1 MRIAPAEP
9 PQLGAAAAAAPV
21 PCAGCSAQGSAWGHG
36 SPTLGSFST
45 EASKSTLFT
54 LRRCFLYEASCLWA
68 ETGSSSLD
76 SALLPPRLLLP
87 AVVQSALKAAR
98 VPAVPGPTATIPV
111 AAVPAPAAAAILS
124 RFTSWAP
131 VSQSVSASLSTAR
144 LQKTHT
150 LSAFVLGRG
159 GHNNKNTLYS
169 PAVAL
174 ASSLRTRVVCS

>member
-9 PQLGAAAAAAPV
+9 PQLVAAAAPAPV

-98 VPAVPGPTATIPV
+98 VPAVPAIPTAV
-111 AAVPAPAAAAILS
+111 AVPAPAVPAAAILS

-131 VSQSVSASLSTAR
+131 ASQSVSASLSTAR

-159 GHNNKNTLYS
+159 GHSN
-169 PAVAL
+169 
-174 ASSLRTRVVCS
+174 

>member
-98 VPAVPGPTATIPV
+98 VPAVPTAV
-111 AAVPAPAAAAILS
+111 AVPAPAAAAAAILS